1 METLESGENLL
12 MNLLII
18 THLFNGLLMV
28 GLPVGLGL
36 LLTRRFRLGWRLWWI
51 GAATFVL
58 SQVGHIPFNWVA
70 TRLFALGY
78 LPSPPAEWKL
88 PFNAVFLGLS
98 AGLFEELARAAA
110 YRWWASDAR
119 SWRKGV
125 LLGAGHGG
133 IEAIILGGLVLV
145 AFANMLILRT
155 PDAARLVP
163 PEQMEL
169 VQQQVAAYW
178 SAPWGIT
185 LLGAVER
192 AFTLVVHIALSVM
205 VLQAFTRRQP
215 LWIVGAILWHA
226 VLDAMAV
233 YFSSTWGATTPGML
247 AVEGLIG
254 LGALASL
261 GIIFALRGKGTE
273 VEVIEPPA
281 EEPNP
286 PEKRAWPAEVDETE
300 ENLDKSRYTM

>member
-1 METLESGENLL
+1 MS
-12 MNLLII
+12 LLIV
-18 THLFNGLLMV
+18 THLLNGLLMI

-36 LLTRRFRLGWRLWWI
+36 FLARRFRLGWRLWWI

-98 AGLFEELARAAA
+98 AGLFEELARAAV
-110 YRWWASDAR
+110 YRWWAEDAR

-133 IEAIILGGLVLV
+133 IEAIILGVLVLV
-145 AFANMLILRT
+145 SYVNTIILRT

-178 SAPWGIT
+178 SVPWGMT
-185 LLGAVER
+185 LLGALER
-192 AFTLVVHIALSVM
+192 AFTLIVHIALSVI

-215 LWIVGAILWHA
+215 LWVLAAILWHA
-226 VLDAMAV
+226 VLDGVAV
-233 YFSSTWGATTPGML
+233 YFAGTWGTTTAGML

-254 LGALASL
+254 IGALASL
-261 GIIFALRGKGTE
+261 AIIFALREKGGE

-281 EEPNP
+281 EEPTP
-286 PEKRAWPAEVDETE
+286 PAQGIRPAEVEETE